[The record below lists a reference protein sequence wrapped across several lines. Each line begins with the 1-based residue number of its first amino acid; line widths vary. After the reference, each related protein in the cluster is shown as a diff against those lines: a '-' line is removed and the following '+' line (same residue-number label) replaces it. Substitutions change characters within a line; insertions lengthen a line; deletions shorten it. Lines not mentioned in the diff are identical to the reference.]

1 MAAGMGMTLE
11 ECSNYLV
18 KECSEIRHIEL
29 NKRQRLKPWIM
40 ALLVHRYDRGIRDI
54 DELNTDSVYY
64 NGGGSSN
71 STAAFQNS
79 IDLRN
84 ILTPDAMEITK
95 YIAATTQKDD
105 KRNDDTE
112 QIREILR
119 DEKLALL
126 ATEARRILLDR
137 EIPFSEMADLNNEQR
152 VRKLSKQNPSV
163 FLSLFSRAF
172 CVFEK
177 RQQKKRKQNDRPNFS
192 HRRFHPPSLKSA
204 SYKHKKLKEKKNRE
218 LADKKKAEQSKNY
231 HRNSP
236 RALQEKLR
244 VMSQRNRIKEA

>member
-11 ECSNYLV
+11 ECADYLF
-18 KECSEIRHIEL
+18 KECSEMRHIEL

-71 STAAFQNS
+71 AEFQNS
-79 IDLRN
+79 IDVRN
-84 ILTPDAMEITK
+84 ILTPDAIEINK
-95 YIAATTQKDD
+95 YILATQKDD
-105 KRNDDTE
+105 KRSDDKE

-119 DEKLALL
+119 HEKLALL

-137 EIPFSEMADLNNEQR
+137 EIPFQDLAGLNNETR
-152 VRKLSKQNPSV
+152 VRQISKQDPSV

-172 CVFEK
+172 CVFER

-204 SYKHKKLKEKKNRE
+204 SYKHKKLKEKRNRE
-218 LADKKKAEQSKNY
+218 LAEKKKAEQGKNF

-236 RALQEKLR
+236 RALQRKLR

>member
-1 MAAGMGMTLE
+1 MTLE
-11 ECSNYLV
+11 ECSSYLV
-18 KECSEIRHIEL
+18 KECSEMRHIEL

-71 STAAFQNS
+71 AAFQNS

-84 ILTPDAMEITK
+84 VLTPDAIEIGR
-95 YIAATTQKDD
+95 YIAATQKEEED
-105 KRNDDTE
+105 KRSDDEE

-119 DEKLALL
+119 HEKLALL

-137 EIPFSEMADLNNEQR
+137 EIPFQDMADLSNEAR
-152 VRKLSKQNPSV
+152 VRKMSKQDPSV

-172 CVFEK
+172 CVFER

-204 SYKHKKLKEKKNRE
+204 SYKHKKLKERRNRE
-218 LADKKKAEQSKNY
+218 LAEKKKAEQGKNY
-231 HRNSP
+231 HHRSSP
-236 RALQEKLR
+236 RALQQKLR